1 MADENRAQEQVNEN
15 QEVNNEQQNQQAEN
29 QQDVSI
35 DGLMAQLAALKVE
48 NARNKAALDKQMKA
62 NGELTKQLRAKMTA
76 AEQEAE
82 SKREA
87 DEAQKKLISDLQ
99 EFKHRAEAKE
109 RYMMMGMSADFAKQ
123 AAEAEVKNDM
133 DTLAS
138 VMKQYN
144 DASLKAQQAEFLKNR
159 PDINAGHGEEN
170 DEMDKLEKE
179 IAAAMGVSN

>member
-1 MADENRAQEQVNEN
+1 
-15 QEVNNEQQNQQAEN
+15 
-29 QQDVSI
+29 
-35 DGLMAQLAALKVE
+35 
-48 NARNKAALDKQMKA
+48 
-62 NGELTKQLRAKMTA
+62 
-76 AEQEAE
+76 
-82 SKREA
+82 
-87 DEAQKKLISDLQ
+87 
-99 EFKHRAEAKE
+99 
-109 RYMMMGMSADFAKQ
+109 MMMGMSADFAKQ

-170 DEMDKLEKE
+170 DEMSKLEKE